1 MSDQPWTPP
10 TGADW
15 TEPDLQ
21 GYKPDMTEAECTR
34 QVKIRYP
41 VCVFSGV
48 PYGDDAHVFPRS
60 THPQLSTDVFNR
72 VRIERRHHSTL
83 GACFDKYADG
93 TYRDIGEKIYM
104 LQNWTLPEIRQ
115 KVKRQIELL
124 RLSCEYHRIQWPEIK
139 EPKDADALRYQGR
152 LH

>member
-1 MSDQPWTPP
+1 MPAHNFAKAQAKARYEGCVFTGLG
-10 TGADW
+10 GADAAHIF
-15 TEPDLQ
+15 E
-21 GYKPDMTEAECTR
+21 
-34 QVKIRYP
+34 VSNYP
-41 VCVFSGV
+41 KLA
-48 PYGDDAHVFPRS
+48 DDFVNIIP
-60 THPQLSTDVFNR
+60 
-72 VRIERRHHSTL
+72 IERRHHSTL
-83 GACFDKYADG
+83 AACFDKYSDG

-152 LH
+152 LQ